1 MITAFV
7 KFVLFTF
14 PVVALLLMG
23 LDPMTTED
31 TVRKELLEITAV
43 DMNIQLVRDPV
54 TNASRG
60 ACYAVL
66 ATYEYSAQLL
76 EILNNMNPSFTID
89 GKPGGQH

>member
-1 MITAFV
+1 
-7 KFVLFTF
+7 
-14 PVVALLLMG
+14 MG
-23 LDPMTTED
+23 LDATTLEA

-43 DMNIQLVRDPV
+43 DMNIQIVRDPV

-76 EILNNMNPSFTID
+76 EILNNMNPPFMID
-89 GKPGGQH
+89 GKAGELK